1 MKTTLHILWKC
12 QNNSFFLL
20 TTRLF
25 VCVENVDVLIFNFGF
40 FLFFLFF
47 FHIQPLPIEECFK
60 ECDVF
65 MLKEALEYSFG
76 YVDKHP
82 EFVPSGMSRDCAV
95 AVVLYTFGEY
105 LAENILS
112 IS

>member
-1 MKTTLHILWKC
+1 
-12 QNNSFFLL
+12 
-20 TTRLF
+20 
-25 VCVENVDVLIFNFGF
+25 
-40 FLFFLFF
+40 
-47 FHIQPLPIEECFK
+47 
-60 ECDVF
+60 

-82 EFVPSGMSRDCAV
+82 EFIPSGMSRDCAV

-112 IS
+112 ISLS